1 MATTPIPV
9 QSSWVKDIWYLDGL
23 LRVRTKKGA
32 SMTFIAVPE
41 YLWHQLQASP
51 SKGEFI
57 NKHLK
62 GKFNT
67 Q

>member
-1 MATTPIPV
+1 MNEPIPV
-9 QSSWVKDIWYLDGL
+9 QSSWVKDISYLDGL

-41 YLWHQLQASP
+41 YLWRQLQASA

-62 GKFNT
+62 GKFN
-67 Q
+67 QQ